1 MPERFVNE
9 ALEKFIEVS
18 LDCLL
23 ELLRKSRDW
32 GQPDNVLQTMD
43 NLQIPI
49 SLCSRSILFI
59 LLT

>member
-1 MPERFVNE
+1 MPERFVNK

-32 GQPDNVLQTMD
+32 GQPVLQTMD